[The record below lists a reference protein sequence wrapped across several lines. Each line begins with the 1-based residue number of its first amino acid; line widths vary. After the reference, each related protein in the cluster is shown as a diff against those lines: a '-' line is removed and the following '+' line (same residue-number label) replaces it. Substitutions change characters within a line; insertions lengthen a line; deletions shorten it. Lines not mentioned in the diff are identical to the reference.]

1 MQTSHVSATAGVLTL
16 GLPMRTPLENPMTKP
31 IDPQAAPQY
40 VNPASLAQP
49 RGYSNG
55 VAYGPGRSVVFL
67 SGQIGWDGD
76 GRMVSDRFDAQF
88 DQALANL
95 IAIVTAAGGTPESIG
110 KLTIYV
116 LDCAEYIAARKAIG
130 EHYRRRMGGHYPAM
144 TLVEVGALLEPDAR
158 VEIEGIAWL

>member
-1 MQTSHVSATAGVLTL
+1 MA
-16 GLPMRTPLENPMTKP
+16 KP
-31 IDPQAAPQY
+31 VEPRVAPHY

-55 VAYGPGRSVVFL
+55 VAYESGRSIVFL
-67 SGQIGWDGD
+67 SGQIGWDAS
-76 GRMVSDRFDAQF
+76 GRIVSDRFDEQF

-95 IAIVTAAGGTPESIG
+95 IAVVADAGGSPESIG

-130 EHYRRRMGGHYPAM
+130 EHYRRRMGRHYPAM
-144 TLVEVGALLEPDAR
+144 TLVEVRALVEPGAR

>member
-1 MQTSHVSATAGVLTL
+1 MA
-16 GLPMRTPLENPMTKP
+16 KP
-31 IDPQAAPQY
+31 VEPRVAPHY

-55 VAYGPGRSVVFL
+55 VAYESGRSVVFL
-67 SGQIGWDGD
+67 SGQIAWDAS
-76 GRMVSDRFDAQF
+76 GRIVSDRFDEQF

-95 IAIVTAAGGTPESIG
+95 IAVVADAGGSPESIG

-130 EHYRRRMGGHYPAM
+130 EHYRRRMGRHYPAM
-144 TLVEVGALLEPDAR
+144 TLVEVRALVEPGAR